1 MAQYNPDHWRILK
14 VKLDGNDLY
23 YRIISTWHGSYLS
36 GESWKIS
43 SPIVDVKD
51 EGNRYLT
58 TTHTGS
64 VYELMKYSESEN
76 SYLENTYNYYMNLCI
91 KEYPENPVFEKISM
105 EEFLGVWYGKGMK

>member
-14 VKLDGNDLY
+14 VKLGGNDLY

-51 EGNRYLT
+51 EGDRYLT

-64 VYELMKYSESEN
+64 VYELMKNCENEN
-76 SYLENTYNYYMNLCI
+76 SYLSNTFEYYRNRCI
-91 KEYPENPVFEKISM
+91 EEYPEDPVFEKISM
-105 EEFLGVWYGKGMK
+105 EEFLGVWQ